1 MRERIGT
8 LEKVSYGLGDFSNNG
23 MFTFISAY
31 MMYFCTDVAHLEMT
45 WVSVLLMVGSLVNA
59 IISPVIGILIDKTD
73 TRLGS
78 CRPITIAGMTPV
90 AVSLALTFCVP
101 EDMRFASVVIFILY
115 LIFNISYS
123 LQNVSY
129 SSLLNVLTDDN
140 RDRISLNLF
149 KNIGA
154 NLGGIFVTM
163 TTIFMVRKFGGAE
176 AGGFGRTAVLYAIL
190 FFGCMLMCVC
200 NTRERVMISRSKLPK
215 QSIISV
221 IRDDRPWQ
229 IICAVQFITMTCFAV
244 RNQGSIYFTKYFLGD
259 EQLNSVLLTINS
271 LVCLAMAFILPW
283 IEKQIGLRQVV
294 LYGNICNLTAVL
306 LTYLAG
312 NKRILVI
319 LLHVMSSIGWAMATG
334 MIFVIISQ
342 TIDFAEYRTGFRP
355 QGIFISLLMFFV
367 KVGNGLAGV
376 ICAQI
381 LKMGGYAAGRSQSI
395 QSLRAI
401 RFLFLGLPAIFFILV
416 IILMMGYHLDRE
428 YPEIQRS
435 LQKKHAMQKGTDK

>member
-1 MRERIGT
+1 
-8 LEKVSYGLGDFSNNG
+8 
-23 MFTFISAY
+23 
-31 MMYFCTDVAHLEMT
+31 
-45 WVSVLLMVGSLVNA
+45 
-59 IISPVIGILIDKTD
+59 
-73 TRLGS
+73 
-78 CRPITIAGMTPV
+78 
-90 AVSLALTFCVP
+90 
-101 EDMRFASVVIFILY
+101 
-115 LIFNISYS
+115 
-123 LQNVSY
+123 
-129 SSLLNVLTDDN
+129 
-140 RDRISLNLF
+140 
-149 KNIGA
+149 
-154 NLGGIFVTM
+154 
-163 TTIFMVRKFGGAE
+163 
-176 AGGFGRTAVLYAIL
+176 
-190 FFGCMLMCVC
+190 
-200 NTRERVMISRSKLPK
+200 
-215 QSIISV
+215 
-221 IRDDRPWQ
+221 
-229 IICAVQFITMTCFAV
+229 MTCFAV